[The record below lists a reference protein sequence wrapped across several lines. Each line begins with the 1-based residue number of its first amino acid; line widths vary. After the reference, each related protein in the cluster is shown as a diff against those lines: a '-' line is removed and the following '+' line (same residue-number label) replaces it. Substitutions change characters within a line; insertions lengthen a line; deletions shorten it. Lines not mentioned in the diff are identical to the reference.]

1 MTQLAEG
8 RPGPS
13 DDDVGDDDNDDDDD
27 GDDNDDDDDDQQ
39 WRLEDDQTSNV
50 EGRDGEDLASS

>member
-13 DDDVGDDDNDDDDD
+13 DDDVGDDDND
-27 GDDNDDDDDDQQ
+27 NDDDDQQ